1 MRLVVAGVVVDVEG
15 RVLCARRTGPAALAG
30 CWEFPGGK
38 VEPGERPRDALA
50 RELVEE
56 LGLAVC
62 VGAEVV
68 APGGSWPID
77 ERHRMRV
84 WACRATGGG
93 VTPGIAH
100 DEVRWLRLDELSSLR
115 WAPADVPVV
124 AALRD
129 RIPRRPVVIL
139 NPVAD
144 RAPTVRSLVER
155 HADDHGWP
163 PVRWMETTP
172 DDFGPGQARR
182 AIEVGA
188 DLVVVAGG
196 DGTVRAVAEQLRGTH
211 VEVGVVPL
219 GTANIFARNLGLSP
233 RHVECAVA
241 VALGGRARAL
251 DVGVCRF
258 STADD
263 PATVTEQAFLVVA
276 GMGHD
281 AATVAATSRRLKDR
295 IGWAAYFAS
304 GAARLVAR
312 PFRVVV
318 DDGVGRT
325 VRVWSILVGNA
336 GTIPPGIRVFP
347 EARLDDGWLRV
358 LEAHIDRPWHWL
370 PAAAAGLRGRT
381 GTRWLAH
388 SRVRTVRLLPEVPQP
403 LQLDGDV
410 FGPVV
415 SAQLSVD
422 DRALWVRTP
431 STGRTDHE

>member
-1 MRLVVAGVVVDVEG
+1 MRLVVAGVVVDAEG

-38 VEPGERPRDALA
+38 VEPAERPRDALV

-56 LGLAVC
+56 LGLAVR

-84 WACRATGGG
+84 WTCRATGGEVAPG
-93 VTPGIAH
+93 VAH
-100 DEVRWLRLDELSSLR
+100 DEVRWLRPEELPSLR

-124 AALRD
+124 AALQD
-129 RIPRRPVVIL
+129 RIPRRPVVII

-144 RAPTVRSLVER
+144 GAPAVRSLVER
-155 HADDHGWP
+155 HGDDHGWP
-163 PVRWMETTP
+163 PVHWLETAP
-172 DDFGPGQARR
+172 DDFGAGQSRCALGM
-182 AIEVGA
+182 GA

-196 DGTVRAVAEQLRGTH
+196 DGTVRAAAEQLRGSR

-233 RHVECAVA
+233 RRLDRAVA

-263 PATVTEQAFLVVA
+263 PDTVTEQAFLVVA

-304 GAARLVAR
+304 GASRLVAR

-318 DDGVGRT
+318 DDGVGRS
-325 VRVWSILVGNA
+325 VQAWSILVGNA

-347 EARLDDGWLRV
+347 EARLDDGWLRI

-370 PAAAAGLRGRT
+370 PAAAAGLGGRT
-381 GTRWLAH
+381 GTPWLVH
-388 SRVRTVRLLPEVPQP
+388 SRAHAVRLLPEEPQP

-415 SAQLSVD
+415 SARLSVD
-422 DRALWVRTP
+422 ERALWVRTP
-431 STGRTDHE
+431 STGWTDHE